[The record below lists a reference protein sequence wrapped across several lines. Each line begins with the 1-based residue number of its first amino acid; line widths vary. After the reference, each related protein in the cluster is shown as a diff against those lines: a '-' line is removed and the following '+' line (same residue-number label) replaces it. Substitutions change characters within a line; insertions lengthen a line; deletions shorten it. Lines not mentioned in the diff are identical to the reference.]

1 MLRPDLKTYLSR
13 KMVFKK
19 TVNNRRTLEEF
30 CLKDWIKKIAQQFEV
45 EEDSSKK
52 KKDNSGNGNHV
63 SDEVGTIIYILDVLN
78 KNLVDTPQYSV
89 RKTREI
95 IDDLTKQ
102 LLHQDVKA
110 LEETLFKTRQF
121 VNSHRVDEFTHF
133 QHSFEDFKNIIW
145 DFADQLKD
153 ELKDQKKMDSHVD
166 AHLKSL
172 RDAVES
178 NSIDTLRKKSKDFI
192 QSYMEV
198 QNKKEQNKEKR
209 IISIKKNLNHFKKR
223 LTEAETSLNVDFLT
237 QAFNRKYFE
246 EQTRNFIKFNELTE
260 SNACLMVM
268 DIDFFKKIN
277 DQFGHD
283 IGDFVLKECV
293 RVLKQIFIRET
304 DVLARMGGEEFAVF
318 LPDYK
323 VELAIKK
330 AEEVLDTV
338 RKQIFVQSQNQIR
351 FTLSIG
357 ISELRKED
365 TLDTWYKRADLA
377 LYEAK
382 NSGRN
387 KFVLSEVLKK
397 VG

>member
-1 MLRPDLKTYLSR
+1 
-13 KMVFKK
+13 MVFKK
-19 TVNNRRTLEEF
+19 KVNLRRVQEEF

-52 KKDNSGNGNHV
+52 KKDNQGNGNHV
-63 SDEVGTIIYILDVLN
+63 SDEIGTIIYILDVLN

-110 LEETLFKTRQF
+110 IEETLFKTRQF

-153 ELKDQKKMDSHVD
+153 ELKDQKKLDSHVD
-166 AHLKSL
+166 AQLKSL

-192 QSYMEV
+192 QSYMDV
-198 QNKKEQNKEKR
+198 QNKKELNKEKR

-237 QAFNRKYFE
+237 QAYNRKYFE
-246 EQTRNFIKFNELTE
+246 EQTRSFIKFNELTE

-293 RVLKQIFIRET
+293 RVLKQIFIREN

-338 RKQIFVQSQNQIR
+338 RKQIFVQAQNQIR